1 MVPVGRNRVRGQ
13 APQFGALRWRRNEL
27 ASALL
32 PTMAT
37 ALAVAAAFPPP
48 RWPGG
53 AGRVLPAPT
62 SAKPQLRPG
71 ASVLAVRLAPEGVGT
86 HWHYFRWRARRVH
99 LDFRGLPIFLR
110 AAS

>member
-37 ALAVAAAFPPP
+37 ALAVAG
-48 RWPGG
+48 RSRRRGGG
-53 AGRVLPAPT
+53 AGRGLPAPT